1 MGKITI
7 PTPIPNPVPARNGI
21 RPNANVFAPQIPS
34 KEIDKNVVKAYAVD
48 TARDVVSNG
57 LQTAGFVVGALI
69 NERNYN
75 EPDVYPDGYH
85 VGTYVH
91 PTTNMFGNDF
101 IGAITF
107 CPGGQTAY
115 NSNDLTNTITLPEI
129 KIDVCLISIENRK
142 EIVNTK
148 VIGRNGTIKQFI
160 SSSDYDITIELIV
173 TMQDQPGF
181 EGSYNGIYPYDIVKD
196 IMVMA
201 DAPVMVRVSNDHLQM
216 LDINYI
222 CITNVSM
229 EQEEGSY
236 SQQRMTI
243 NCQSDDINTY
253 KSILNY

>member
-107 CPGGQTAY
+107 CPGGQTASTQPATPTSHRTPDDY
-115 NSNDLTNTITLPEI
+115 EAQTAWS
-129 KIDVCLISIENRK
+129 
-142 EIVNTK
+142 
-148 VIGRNGTIKQFI
+148 GRMT
-160 SSSDYDITIELIV
+160 Y
-173 TMQDQPGF
+173 
-181 EGSYNGIYPYDIVKD
+181 
-196 IMVMA
+196 
-201 DAPVMVRVSNDHLQM
+201 RM
-216 LDINYI
+216 LD
-222 CITNVSM
+222 
-229 EQEEGSY
+229 
-236 SQQRMTI
+236 
-243 NCQSDDINTY
+243 
-253 KSILNY
+253 